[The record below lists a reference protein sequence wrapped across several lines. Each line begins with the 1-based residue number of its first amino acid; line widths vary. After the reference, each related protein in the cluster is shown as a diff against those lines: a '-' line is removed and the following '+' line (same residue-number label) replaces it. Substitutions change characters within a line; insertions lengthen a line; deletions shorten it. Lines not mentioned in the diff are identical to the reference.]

1 MKIEKISDNQIR
13 CILTADDLAKRQL
26 KLSEL
31 AYGSDKAK
39 RLFRDMMQQA
49 AFQYGFEAE
58 NIPLMIEAV
67 PLSAGSIAVIVT
79 KVDNPEELDTRFSS
93 FAPSVGREKA
103 PEESG
108 TAGVFEQ
115 LLSAIRSVSG
125 GEKPAAQSG
134 ENTEDAQVSRMKRY
148 FFTHRLYLFSDM
160 EHAILAAKAA
170 AGRYDGE
177 SSLYYDSAAE
187 KYALCLE
194 MRDVESVGKQL
205 AVLSAISEFGE
216 TSKFSLA
223 REEHLREHCRTIL
236 ADHALES
243 LKGQHSLS
251 FFRVFSLINL
261 IGHISV
267 QCPAVVAFQAL
278 RCYI

>member
-1 MKIEKISDNQIR
+1 MKIEKISSSQIR
-13 CILTADDLAKRQL
+13 CILTGEDLASRQL
-26 KLSEL
+26 RLSEL
-31 AYGSDKAK
+31 AYGSEKA
-39 RLFRDMMQQA
+39 RALFRDMMQQA

-243 LKGQHSLS
+243 LAEL
-251 FFRVFSLINL
+251 
-261 IGHISV
+261 
-267 QCPAVVAFQAL
+267 
-278 RCYI
+278 

>member
-1 MKIEKISDNQIR
+1 
-13 CILTADDLAKRQL
+13 
-26 KLSEL
+26 
-31 AYGSDKAK
+31 
-39 RLFRDMMQQA
+39 
-49 AFQYGFEAE
+49 
-58 NIPLMIEAV
+58 
-67 PLSAGSIAVIVT
+67 
-79 KVDNPEELDTRFSS
+79 
-93 FAPSVGREKA
+93 
-103 PEESG
+103 
-108 TAGVFEQ
+108 
-115 LLSAIRSVSG
+115 
-125 GEKPAAQSG
+125 
-134 ENTEDAQVSRMKRY
+134 MKRY

-243 LKGQHSLS
+243 LAEL
-251 FFRVFSLINL
+251 
-261 IGHISV
+261 
-267 QCPAVVAFQAL
+267 
-278 RCYI
+278 

>member
-93 FAPSVGREKA
+93 FAPSVGREKRRPRRAARPASSSSSSPRSA
-103 PEESG
+103 PS
-108 TAGVFEQ
+108 
-115 LLSAIRSVSG
+115 
-125 GEKPAAQSG
+125 P
-134 ENTEDAQVSRMKRY
+134 
-148 FFTHRLYLFSDM
+148 
-160 EHAILAAKAA
+160 
-170 AGRYDGE
+170 AGR
-177 SSLYYDSAAE
+177 SRRRSPAKTQKMHRSAA
-187 KYALCLE
+187 
-194 MRDVESVGKQL
+194 
-205 AVLSAISEFGE
+205 
-216 TSKFSLA
+216 
-223 REEHLREHCRTIL
+223 
-236 ADHALES
+236 
-243 LKGQHSLS
+243 
-251 FFRVFSLINL
+251 
-261 IGHISV
+261 
-267 QCPAVVAFQAL
+267 
-278 RCYI
+278 

>member
-1 MKIEKISDNQIR
+1 MHAAPVGPCASRTAQKQGFRGLARLPAAVYTFHMKIEKISDNQIR

-31 AYGSDKAK
+31 AYGSEKAK
-39 RLFRDMMQQA
+39 RLFRDMMHQA
-49 AFQYGFEAE
+49 AFHYVFEAE

-93 FAPSVGREKA
+93 FAPSVGREKT
-103 PEESG
+103 PEENG
-108 TAGVFEQ
+108 AAGVFEQ
-115 LLSAIRSVSG
+115 LLSAIRSGSG
-125 GEKPAAQSG
+125 GEKSAPSSG
-134 ENTEDAQVSRMKRY
+134 ENTEEAQISRMKRY
-148 FFTHRLYLFSDM
+148 YFTHRLYLFADM

-170 AGRYDGE
+170 AGRYEGE
-177 SSLYYDSAAE
+177 SSLYYDGAAE

-194 MRDVESVGKQL
+194 MKNVESAGKQL

-216 TSKFSLA
+216 TSKISLA
-223 REEHLREHCRTIL
+223 REEYLREHCRTIL

-243 LKGQHSLS
+243 LAQL
-251 FFRVFSLINL
+251 
-261 IGHISV
+261 
-267 QCPAVVAFQAL
+267 
-278 RCYI
+278 